1 VKNSGFSYEGHW
13 HMNEQNGEGKIIYP
27 DGRMWEGHFKDGHK
41 HGRGKFTQPDG
52 EVIYEIWNMGQVKE
66 INQSISTSFKR

>member
-1 VKNSGFSYEGHW
+1 
-13 HMNEQNGEGKIIYP
+13 MNEQNGEGKIIYP

-66 INQSISTSFKR
+66 IN